1 MKEQTDSNERNIQ
14 TKKQTNMEEQIN
26 SKERNAPTKK
36 QNERTDRQRRKN

>member
-26 SKERNAPTKK
+26 SKKRNAPTKK
-36 QNERTDRQRRKN
+36 QNERTDRQRGKN